1 MRIDAVIKT
10 GMLRHFACV
19 AGLLL
24 SLAAGTSRGA
34 APAGLYATA
43 GECDGFPR
51 IDLKTAP
58 GLCVGLVA
66 THLGFPR
73 GVVALGSDVY
83 LADMGGWRK
92 KHGRILRLA
101 ESGRGKPQVVLSG
114 LDEPNGMVP
123 GSGGSLYV
131 GVLGK
136 VIRFDP
142 RAADPAH
149 SVRDVVTDLPDTGR
163 HPLAA
168 LVVAPNGALFIN
180 VGSAT
185 DHCEKA
191 DGSAP
196 DAVQPCPE
204 TIAVPPRGAILRVV
218 PGDAPVDAG
227 TVKPYASG
235 LRNSMALAVLLG
247 GQLLAA
253 SNARDYINRADPTLS
268 DEDLPHEP
276 LNLVEQGADY
286 GWPYCYDD
294 RRPAPEYPKFDC
306 SAKHASTLL
315 LPPHAA
321 PLGMLLYRGK
331 GLPGLDGRVL
341 IAYHGYRAQ
350 GHRIVSLALDGQ
362 GRPQGQPQD
371 LVAGWDYAEGA
382 HPQGAPVALWQMDD
396 GSVLISEDHNSSLL
410 RLAAVH

>member
-1 MRIDAVIKT
+1 MIKP
-10 GMLRHFACV
+10 GMLRRLGVV

-24 SLAAGTSRGA
+24 ALAAGASRGA
-34 APAGLYATA
+34 APAGEYSTA
-43 GECDGFPR
+43 GDCDGFPR
-51 IDLKTAP
+51 TDLKAAP

-66 THLGFPR
+66 THLGFAR
-73 GVVALGSDVY
+73 GIIALGTDVY

-92 KHGRILRLA
+92 KHGRILRLPQ
-101 ESGRGKPQVVLSG
+101 SGRGKPQVVLSG
-114 LDEPNGMVP
+114 LDEPNGLAP
-123 GSGGSLYV
+123 GPGGSLYV

-142 RAADPAH
+142 KAADPAG
-149 SVRDVVTDLPDTGR
+149 SVRDVVTGLPDTGR

-168 LVVAPNGALFIN
+168 LTVAPDGTLFIN

-196 DAVQPCPE
+196 DAAQPCPE
-204 TIAVPPRGAILRVV
+204 AVAAPSRGTILRVV
-218 PGDAPVDAG
+218 PGDSPVDAG
-227 TVKPYASG
+227 TLKPYASG
-235 LRNSMALAVLLG
+235 LRNSMALAVLPG

-253 SNARDYINRADPTLS
+253 SNARDYINRADPALS

-276 LNLVEQGADY
+276 LNRIEQGADY

-294 RRPAPEYPKFDC
+294 RLPSPEYPKSGC
-306 SAKHASTLL
+306 GSKHAPTLL

-331 GLPGLDGRVL
+331 GLAGLDGRLL
-341 IAYHGYRAQ
+341 IAYHGYRAK

-362 GRPQGQPQD
+362 GNPRGQPED

-382 HPQGAPVALWQMDD
+382 HPQGSPVSIWQMDD

-410 RLAAVH
+410 RLAVLH